1 MQLIYFAYI
10 DNLSVKL
17 PLKSKMHVVG
27 VVTITVFVLATMI
40 ASSVLLL
47 QSANAAGR
55 PDQPRLLVQAPIAT
69 SWDKNVY
76 VAWPSNKTGNDEVIF
91 KTSTDDGKTFGNK
104 MNLSNSSK
112 SDSQAVQIA
121 ALGNN
126 VYVSWWERN
135 ATSNE
140 PVLTVSNDNGKT
152 FGEK

>member
-1 MQLIYFAYI
+1 
-10 DNLSVKL
+10 
-17 PLKSKMHVVG
+17 
-27 VVTITVFVLATMI
+27 
-40 ASSVLLL
+40 
-47 QSANAAGR
+47 
-55 PDQPRLLVQAPIAT
+55 
-69 SWDKNVY
+69 
-76 VAWPSNKTGNDEVIF
+76 VIF